1 MAFSMA
7 QAFSLDYRQV
17 RNLSNEEL
25 HDIVTRAAGSLNR
38 RMQNIMYTPSASK
51 YAVRK
56 AQQSGAGGRFTT
68 RGMKTYNRETGRTE
82 YNRNALERE
91 YARERTFYREASG
104 TVKGAK
110 ERAKKIEKEWF
121 GHTFKNHDRL
131 HYPTV
136 LIDYLRELEDRAY
149 SKVEELKGLDSEY
162 YVETLNEIDAGR
174 ANVDNMSQAIRALQ
188 AIIDDAEEQIQE
200 ARSAPIPMSETPF
213 EDYVFYTHRNR

>member
-68 RGMKTYNRETGRTE
+68 RGMKVYNPETGRTE

-91 YARERTFYREASG
+91 FARERAFFREESG

-110 ERAKKIEKEWF
+110 ARAKKIEEEWF
-121 GHTFKNHDRL
+121 GHTFRNHSRL
-131 HYPTV
+131 HYSTV

-162 YVETLNEIDAGR
+162 YVETLNEIDTGR
-174 ANVDNMSQAIRALQ
+174 ASVDNMSQAIRILQ
-188 AIIDDAEEQIQE
+188 TIIDDAEEQIQK
-200 ARSAPIPMSETPF
+200 ARSAPIPTSEEPF
-213 EDYVFYTHRNR
+213 DDYVFYTHRNR